1 MTALNDGWFTEV
13 FQDQGTAFSLQVKKK
28 LHEEQT
34 DFQKLEIWETET
46 FGNLMVLDG
55 CVMLTTR
62 DNFLYHEMMSHLP
75 ILAHGAARR
84 VLIIGGGDGG
94 VLRHCLMHKSVEQVT
109 LVEIDQSVIDLSLEY
124 LPMISAGAY
133 DDPRANVIITDG
145 AKFVAET
152 DEKFDVIIIDSTDPV
167 GPGRVLFDPSF
178 YKSVVGCLTEQ
189 GVVVTQSGVPLW
201 EPESSK
207 LTHDGLKP
215 LVADFGFTRA
225 PVPTY
230 VGGDML
236 LGWGCKSPAVRQT
249 PVEELRKRYADSGIV
264 TKFYT
269 PDVHVGAFALPP
281 SYLTHLG

>member
-1 MTALNDGWFTEV
+1 MVQWFEERLYNDFSALYRVGSV
-13 FQDQGTAFSLQVKKK
+13 VYQDKSEHQDLIIFD
-28 LHEEQT
+28 H
-34 DFQKLEIWETET
+34 DR
-46 FGNLMVLDG
+46 FGRILALDSI
-55 CVMLTTR
+55 VQLTTS
-62 DNFLYHEMMSHLP
+62 DEFIYHEMMSHLP
-75 ILAHGAARR
+75 ILAHGAAKR